1 MITALIFQEPR
12 AIGNGAEDVICL
24 CGNQPHMDGFY
35 ACNSKGEPCHDDMG
49 NPTDDWGGAFHY
61 CQRCGQMIM
70 VSEE

>member
-1 MITALIFQEPR
+1 
-12 AIGNGAEDVICL
+12 
-24 CGNQPHMDGFY
+24 MDGFY

-49 NPTDDWGGAFHY
+49 NPHEDWAGAFHY